1 MFFFATYFQNFVSDV
16 LRVSD
21 ELVLVVDVVVDD
33 DHGSFGVLEVVL
45 LRAMA
50 DQRNAQ
56 PLDEADDLFVGGR
69 LLAHRVGLVLVR
81 RPEDLRHEDRNRL
94 ERNLD

>member
-1 MFFFATYFQNFVSDV
+1 LFSFATYFQNFVSDV
-16 LRVSD
+16 LSVSD
-21 ELVLVVDVVVDD
+21 KLVLVVDIVVDD

-56 PLDEADDLFVGGR
+56 PLDEADDLFVGGG
-69 LLAHRVGLVLVR
+69 LFAHRVGLVLVR
-81 RPEDLRHEDRNRL
+81 RPEDLRHEDGNRL